1 MGVIAMRTGVVWG
14 AAGWLCRSVV
24 DYAIGREGEQDWLV
38 TFRAALESDVNRIDL
53 GALTAEQVKSF
64 RAAVADMADK
74 DRLGSFLSN
83 ITDQAVLDRVLERLL
98 ELTRMIDRELL
109 DAA

>member
-24 DYAIGREGEQDWLV
+24 RYAEGRLGQLDWLV
-38 TFRAALESDVNRIDL
+38 RFRNGLEKGQNRIDL
-53 GALTAEQVKSF
+53 GTEDTEAVRAFRGCIEELTEMKALKSF
-64 RAAVADMADK
+64 FPNISDEAVLK
-74 DRLGSFLSN
+74 RIRDRL
-83 ITDQAVLDRVLERLL
+83 A
-98 ELTRMIDRELL
+98 ELVSLIDRELL